1 MIEFLYFCVVFFV
14 CAFFQLAPVVQNTHS
29 HEQSSSVA
37 EPILHKDDLDSIL
50 GDVSGAQLHADSTD
64 VDAI

>member
-1 MIEFLYFCVVFFV
+1 MLEFLCLPCVFV
-14 CAFFQLAPVVQNTHS
+14 CVCVFYQLAPVVQNTHS

-50 GDVSGAQLHADSTD
+50 GDVSGAQLHTAD
-64 VDAI
+64 VYVI